1 MQHLAIIPDGNRRW
15 AAQNKL
21 ESMFGHQRGMEQ
33 VRMAIRTC
41 IQSGIRYLSF
51 YTFSLENFKR
61 SELEKKY
68 LFNLLADGFS
78 KELPE
83 LVKEGIRVRFIG
95 DRQKFPDQLASVVK
109 MVEEQT
115 KHLTRLNLSLLFCYG
130 GTAEIVAAVKQ
141 IAQQAKDGHVEVEA
155 ITERTVHDA
164 LWTADLPDPDLIIRA
179 GGESRLSNYL
189 LYQAAY
195 SEFRVLETY
204 WPAVT
209 EAELAE
215 CIEKFNQ
222 TKRNFGQ

>member
-21 ESMFGHQRGMEQ
+21 ESMFGHQKGMEQ
-33 VRMAIRTC
+33 VKTAIRVC
-41 IQSGIRYLSF
+41 IQSGIKYLSF

-68 LFNLLADGFS
+68 LFNLLAEGFT
-78 KELPE
+78 KELPD
-83 LVKEGIRVRFIG
+83 LVKEGIRVRFVG
-95 DRQKFPDQLASVVK
+95 DRAQFPAQLTSVVK

-115 KHLTRLNLSLLFCYG
+115 QHLTTLNMNLLFCYG

-141 IAQQAKDGHVEVEA
+141 ISQKVKDGVIGVDE
-155 ITERTVHDA
+155 ITERMVHNE
-164 LWTADLPDPDLIIRA
+164 LWTGDIPDPDLIIRA

-195 SEFRVLETY
+195 SEFTVLDTF

-209 EAELAE
+209 EAELAG
-215 CIEKFNQ
+215 CVAKFNQ